1 MENNYLRGRNK
12 MENSFTLVSSD
23 ILAASLVARRSG
35 FNSLFA
41 NEASCIICIK

>member
-1 MENNYLRGRNK
+1 

-35 FNSLFA
+35 LTHYLQMKLHALSV
-41 NEASCIICIK
+41 